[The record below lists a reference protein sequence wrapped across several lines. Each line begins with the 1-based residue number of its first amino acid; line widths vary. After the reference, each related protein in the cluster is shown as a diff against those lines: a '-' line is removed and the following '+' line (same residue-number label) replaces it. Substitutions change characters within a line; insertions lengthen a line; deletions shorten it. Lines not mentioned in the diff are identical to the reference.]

1 MHPTRSTTTT
11 RILNR
16 PELAAIIALVLVI
29 GGLSI
34 PGITTDEP
42 LDVGPG
48 RHYWDVLARQGL
60 NFFAEASVNDA
71 FGGNPDHPPLARWML
86 GAASHGFQIFQVL
99 FTGNADPTSL
109 YILSGRV
116 APALAFALTIAL
128 IARFVTTRTGPL
140 AGWTAALSYL
150 FLPHVFAHAH
160 LAALE
165 TILNLCWFAA
175 VVGWLRW
182 TEKPSMKR
190 AVFASILTALTMLT
204 KIHGWLL
211 LPWAILLILI
221 HGNGLKQQVSG
232 AAAVAVAPLLW
243 IAGWP
248 WMWYDT
254 SSRLSAYFGG
264 TVDRLHLKVLYFG
277 QVYQDNQLPWHSSLV
292 QFLAAIT
299 PFTLILFGAGLFAA
313 IRGRGIK
320 GGRPIAFLILQMMLL
335 FTLPITRYDMDRL
348 FLVIWPL
355 VAVLAGSGAQWVRQ
369 MISDKGF
376 SIRISTTVLGV
387 GLASSAWPCM
397 VGVSPLSYVSP
408 MAGGLRFFESQGM
421 DLNFWG
427 DAVDQ
432 TLLRKLQN
440 VRSKGEMVAVVPTL
454 HSTQSL
460 FFMPLES
467 MKQGDLFRDQSAWR
481 DAQFLVVYR
490 RQSYW
495 PDEFA
500 EWIKTHEPISLRS
513 RNGVWLA
520 GIWPGPK
527 LLRPISQVKSD

>member
-1 MHPTRSTTTT
+1 MNVTRSTSMS
-11 RILNR
+11 ILNR
-16 PELAAIIALVLVI
+16 PELAAIIALILVI
-29 GGLSI
+29 GGLST

-71 FGGNPDHPPLARWML
+71 FGGNPDHPPLARWLL
-86 GAASHGFQIFQVL
+86 GAASHGFQIFQVF
-99 FTGNADPTSL
+99 FTGNADPTGL

-116 APALAFALTIAL
+116 APALAFVLTITL
-128 IARFVTTRTGPL
+128 IARFVTARTSPL

-150 FLPHVFAHAH
+150 FLPHVFAHGH

-165 TILNLCWFAA
+165 TILNLFWFAA

-182 TEKPSMKR
+182 TEKPSIKR
-190 AVFASILTALTMLT
+190 AVFATILTALTMLT

-211 LPWAILLILI
+211 LPWAVILILFN
-221 HGNGLKQQVSG
+221 GSGLKQRISG
-232 AAAVAVAPLLW
+232 LATVALTPLLW
-243 IAGWP
+243 FAGWP
-248 WMWYDT
+248 WMWYNT
-254 SSRLSAYFGG
+254 PSRLSAYFGG

-277 QVYQDNQLPWHSSLV
+277 QVYQDNQLPWHSSLI

-299 PFTLILFGAGLFAA
+299 PFTMILLSAGLFAT
-313 IRGRGIK
+313 IRGEGIK
-320 GGRPIAFLILQMMLL
+320 GGRPVALLIGQMMLL

-348 FLVIWPL
+348 FLVVWPL
-355 VAVLAGSGAQWVRQ
+355 VAVLAGSGAQW
-369 MISDKGF
+369 ISQIMRHKGF
-376 SIRISTTVLGV
+376 STRVSTIVLGV
-387 GLASSAWPCM
+387 GLVSSAWPCL
-397 VGVSPLSYVSP
+397 VEVSPLSYVSP
-408 MAGGLRFFESQGM
+408 LAGGLRFFETQGM

-432 TLLRKLQN
+432 ALLRKLQD
-440 VRSKGEMVAVVPTL
+440 VRSKGEVVAVVPTL

-481 DAQFLVVYR
+481 DAHFLVVYR

-513 RNGVWLA
+513 RNGIWLA

-527 LLRPISQVKSD
+527 LLRPISQVKTD

>member
-1 MHPTRSTTTT
+1 
-11 RILNR
+11 
-16 PELAAIIALVLVI
+16 
-29 GGLSI
+29 
-34 PGITTDEP
+34 
-42 LDVGPG
+42 
-48 RHYWDVLARQGL
+48 
-60 NFFAEASVNDA
+60 
-71 FGGNPDHPPLARWML
+71 
-86 GAASHGFQIFQVL
+86 
-99 FTGNADPTSL
+99 
-109 YILSGRV
+109 
-116 APALAFALTIAL
+116 
-128 IARFVTTRTGPL
+128 
-140 AGWTAALSYL
+140 
-150 FLPHVFAHAH
+150 
-160 LAALE
+160 
-165 TILNLCWFAA
+165 
-175 VVGWLRW
+175 
-182 TEKPSMKR
+182 
-190 AVFASILTALTMLT
+190 
-204 KIHGWLL
+204 
-211 LPWAILLILI
+211 
-221 HGNGLKQQVSG
+221 
-232 AAAVAVAPLLW
+232 
-243 IAGWP
+243 
-248 WMWYDT
+248 
-254 SSRLSAYFGG
+254 
-264 TVDRLHLKVLYFG
+264 
-277 QVYQDNQLPWHSSLV
+277 
-292 QFLAAIT
+292 
-299 PFTLILFGAGLFAA
+299 LILFGAGLFAA

-320 GGRPIAFLILQMMLL
+320 GGHPIAFLILQMMLL

-408 MAGGLRFFESQGM
+408 LAGGLRFFESQGM

>member
-1 MHPTRSTTTT
+1 
-11 RILNR
+11 
-16 PELAAIIALVLVI
+16 
-29 GGLSI
+29 
-34 PGITTDEP
+34 
-42 LDVGPG
+42 
-48 RHYWDVLARQGL
+48 
-60 NFFAEASVNDA
+60 
-71 FGGNPDHPPLARWML
+71 
-86 GAASHGFQIFQVL
+86 
-99 FTGNADPTSL
+99 
-109 YILSGRV
+109 
-116 APALAFALTIAL
+116 
-128 IARFVTTRTGPL
+128 
-140 AGWTAALSYL
+140 
-150 FLPHVFAHAH
+150 
-160 LAALE
+160 
-165 TILNLCWFAA
+165 
-175 VVGWLRW
+175 
-182 TEKPSMKR
+182 
-190 AVFASILTALTMLT
+190 
-204 KIHGWLL
+204 
-211 LPWAILLILI
+211 
-221 HGNGLKQQVSG
+221 
-232 AAAVAVAPLLW
+232 
-243 IAGWP
+243 
-248 WMWYDT
+248 MWYDT

-299 PFTLILFGAGLFAA
+299 PFTLILFGAGLFTA

-335 FTLPITRYDMDRL
+335 FTLSITRYDMDRL

-355 VAVLAGSGAQWVRQ
+355 VAVLAGSGAQWVSQ
-369 MISDKGF
+369 MIRDKGF

-397 VGVSPLSYVSP
+397 VGVSPLSYISP

-460 FFMPLES
+460 FFMPLEW
-467 MKQGDLFRDQSAWR
+467 MKQGDLFRDQLAWR